1 MGIIFN
7 TQQDWVNALKKCAS
21 YYTRYSA
28 QYPYN
33 CLFWTGE
40 ILYSDCLNLEKS
52 LFNGRNPWAMGV
64 GTWQVNLSNTGD
76 CSEYGLIS
84 QCSEVSSNFGLLA
97 KGEPRLLY
105 MDGHIGAFI
114 GEEVVLNG
122 FIYNCIESTAWGGD
136 FGHDGIIYTYVDQYG
151 RRLNH
156 KGGWCNCTWELH
168 GKPTKWVKYT
178 KVKPTIAEDGEFG
191 SETITL
197 AQKVLRRDHGYV
209 EVDGIISG
217 QSRSLIQ
224 RYVPSAVAGAWTYEA
239 SGSAT
244 VKAIQEVL
252 KKAKVYSDEL
262 DGVWGYNTSIGLQKW
277 LNNRGYNL
285 EVDGIFGA
293 LSTKAYQNFL
303 NKCI

>member
-1 MGIIFN
+1 M
-7 TQQDWVNALKKCAS
+7 
-21 YYTRYSA
+21 
-28 QYPYN
+28 
-33 CLFWTGE
+33 
-40 ILYSDCLNLEKS
+40 
-52 LFNGRNPWAMGV
+52 
-64 GTWQVNLSNTGD
+64 
-76 CSEYGLIS
+76 
-84 QCSEVSSNFGLLA
+84 
-97 KGEPRLLY
+97 
-105 MDGHIGAFI
+105 
-114 GEEVVLNG
+114 
-122 FIYNCIESTAWGGD
+122 
-136 FGHDGIIYTYVDQYG
+136 
-151 RRLNH
+151 
-156 KGGWCNCTWELH
+156 
-168 GKPTKWVKYT
+168 KYT

-197 AQKVLRRDHGYV
+197 AQKVLRKDHGYV

-217 QSRSLIQ
+217 QSKALIS

-252 KKAKVYSDEL
+252 KKAKVYSDDL